1 MSELKLFNSLTR
13 KKEGFKPQDPSR
25 ATMYTCGPTVYGPS
39 HLGHA
44 RTYVSFDLLKR
55 ALEFSGYQVAHVL
68 NITDV
73 HDSMIAQAREE
84 KTSIRQLANR
94 YLKLFHH
101 DLTLL
106 NIEPPDV
113 FPRVTEHIKE
123 IIETIKILVEKGYA
137 YEKDGSIYYDV
148 SKFKNYGK
156 LSGIKLGKQK
166 VGTRVAADKYEKEEA
181 QDFALWKKAEKG
193 EEKVGAVWD
202 SPWGRGRPG
211 WHIECSVMAK
221 VHLGETLDIHGG
233 ARDLRFPHHENEI
246 AQSEAANGKKFVNY
260 WVHGGLLVVEGQ
272 KMSKSLGNYIEFQ
285 EIERKGFNPLAFRY
299 LCLTAHYRSEMN
311 FTWAALDAAQRTL
324 DRLYSEV
331 STWDP
336 PEVGCGQYDQGFLK
350 AINDDLDLP
359 KVLTLVWRLVKDK
372 QFPTSAKHRTLLEMD
387 KVLGLAVDQ
396 VEHLEIPD
404 EVKRLVAERE
414 QLRSDDNWLE
424 ADEIRDQLEQKGY
437 LLEDTPEGT
446 IVKKSH

>member
-1 MSELKLFNSLTR
+1 MSELKLYNTLAR
-13 KKEGFKPQDPSR
+13 KKEIFKPQDPSR

-123 IIETIKILVEKGYA
+123 IIEMIKILVEKGYA

>member
-123 IIETIKILVEKGYA
+123 IIEMIKILVEKGYA

-285 EIERKGFNPLAFRY
+285 EIERKDFNPLAFRY

>member
-1 MSELKLFNSLTR
+1 
-13 KKEGFKPQDPSR
+13 
-25 ATMYTCGPTVYGPS
+25 MYTCGPTVYGPS

-123 IIETIKILVEKGYA
+123 IIEMIKILVEKGYA